1 MYMAP
6 IVRAKAPVSIV
17 RRRLSGGV
25 VMPLAMLFM
34 LPWLAL
40 YALYAGTILAVH
52 GVAGAPRALLQ
63 MIDYAGTAVLGD

>member
-6 IVRAKAPVSIV
+6 IVRANPPVSIMQ
-17 RRRLSGGV
+17 RRLSGGV
-25 VMPLAMLFM
+25 VMPVAVLFM

-40 YALYAGTILAVH
+40 YGLYAGAVLAVQ
-52 GVAGAPRALLQ
+52 GVTKAPRAFLK

>member
-6 IVRAKAPVSIV
+6 IVRSKAPVSIM

-25 VMPLAMLFM
+25 VMPLAVLFM

-40 YALYAGTILAVH
+40 YALYAGTVMAIR
-52 GVAGAPRALLQ
+52 GVSRAPRALLQ